1 MKEHSPTLSGTIID
15 DAMELTLDEV
25 CRACATHAEMITRM
39 VEEGILEPRGSEPAT
54 WQFPGTALRRIQ
66 ITVRLQRDLQ
76 IDLGGVALAVDLLEE
91 IHELRARVR
100 TLESRILER

>member
-1 MKEHSPTLSGTIID
+1 MKEHSPTLSGTVMD

-39 VEEGILEPRGSEPAT
+39 VEEGLLEPRGGEPAT
-54 WQFPGTALRRIQ
+54 WRFPGTTLRRIQ

-76 IDLGGVALAVDLLEE
+76 IDLAGVALAVDLLDE

-100 TLESRILER
+100 TLESQILGR